1 MPGRAAHDGGRVDLH
16 THTVFS
22 DGQLTPEALVELAVE
37 KRLAA
42 LAITDHDAVDG
53 IAFARAAAR
62 GRIEI
67 IPGIEVSTSLDG
79 LDLHVLGFF
88 IDPEDAALAA
98 RLRRFRR
105 ERVDR
110 VRAIARR
117 LETLGV
123 RVDAEAVLENAGP
136 GVVGRPH
143 VAAALLATGQVK
155 SMDDAFKRYLGQRAE
170 AFVPRPA
177 FHPAEAI
184 SMIAEAGG
192 VSVLAHPGAYVPD
205 GLIRDL
211 VASGLDGV
219 EVWHPQHGP
228 ALVRRYHA
236 LATRLDLVESGGSDY
251 HGPGRHTELGGM
263 RVPAGVLRRLKD
275 AAGVPG

>member
-1 MPGRAAHDGGRVDLH
+1 VNGRAAQDGGRVDLH

-22 DGQLTPEALVELAVE
+22 DGQLTPEALVDLAVE
-37 KRLAA
+37 RRLSAI
-42 LAITDHDAVDG
+42 AITDHDAVDG
-53 IAFARAAAR
+53 IAHARAAAGSR
-62 GRIEI
+62 VEI
-67 IPGIEVSTSLDG
+67 VPGIEVSTTLDAH
-79 LDLHVLGFF
+79 DLHILGFF
-88 IDPEDAALAA
+88 IDPDDASLAS

-110 VRAIARR
+110 VRAIGER
-117 LETLGV
+117 LTGLGV
-123 RVDAEAVLENAGP
+123 RIDVDDVLQSAGP

-143 VAAALLATGQVK
+143 VANALLAGGHVRT
-155 SMDDAFKRYLGQRAE
+155 MDEAFKRYLGLRAE

-177 FHPAEAI
+177 FHPSEAI

-205 GLIRDL
+205 GMIREL
-211 VASGLDGV
+211 VAAGLDGV

-228 ALVRRYHA
+228 ALVRRYRA
-236 LATRLDLVESGGSDY
+236 LAAQLDLVESGGSDF
-251 HGPGRHTELGGM
+251 HGPGRHTDLGGM
-263 RVPAGVLRRLKD
+263 RVSAGVLRRLKD

>member
-1 MPGRAAHDGGRVDLH
+1 MPGRAGDEAGRVDLH

-22 DGQLTPEALVELAVE
+22 DGQLTPEALVELAIE
-37 KRLAA
+37 RRLVAI
-42 LAITDHDAVDG
+42 AITDHDAIDG
-53 IAFARAAAR
+53 IARARAAAA

-67 IPGIEVSTSLDG
+67 VPGIEVSTSQDS
-79 LDLHVLGFF
+79 LDLHILGFF
-88 IDPEDAALAA
+88 IDPSDSALGA

-105 ERVDR
+105 ERIDR
-110 VRAIARR
+110 VRAIVER

-123 RVDAEAVLENAGP
+123 SIDVETVYANAGP

-143 VAAALLATGQVK
+143 VATALIAGGHVK
-155 SMDDAFKRYLGQRAE
+155 TVDDAFKRYLGARAE

-184 SMIAEAGG
+184 AMISDAGG
-192 VSVLAHPGAYVPD
+192 VSVLAHPGAFVPD
-205 GLIRDL
+205 GLVREL
-211 VASGLDGV
+211 VQAGLDGV

-228 ALVRRYHA
+228 TLVKRYRA
-236 LATRLDLVESGGSDY
+236 LAAELELIESGGSDY
-251 HGPGRHTELGGM
+251 HGPGRHTDLGGM
-263 RVPAGVLRRLKD
+263 RVPGTVLRRLKD